1 MNSNFYFINSFSN
14 IYKKPSKL
22 SEVTSQIIYGERFKI
37 LSKNKN
43 WIKIKTLF
51 DNYIGYIIDSKY
63 VKKFDP
69 KYKISD
75 LKARIFKK
83 PGIGTNNWLPL
94 GSKLSIILEN
104 KNYIQ
109 IEKDKW
115 IKKKKY
121 SEDKS

>member
-1 MNSNFYFINSFSN
+1 MVKNNFYFKGNFSN
-14 IYKKPSKL
+14 IYKKPSGS
-22 SEVTSQIIYGERFKI
+22 SEVTSQIIHGEKFKI

-83 PGIGTNNWLPL
+83 PGYCHI
-94 GSKLSIILEN
+94 
-104 KNYIQ
+104 YV
-109 IEKDKW
+109 
-115 IKKKKY
+115 
-121 SEDKS
+121 KSNEHQRTI